1 MSSRRER
8 QPTGRSNAG
17 SYDSARS
24 NLSDRLTARS
34 SNSNLN
40 SARNNGSLLDTDN
53 AASLNNLTIA
63 TDRSDLSVNEVLRR
77 IKEKIDSDKN
87 NRMSKEIVA
96 LGPYNSFSRPRVSKV
111 LIHLSIH
118 PSITDHICIGA
129 NSGAITVSCS

>member
-1 MSSRRER
+1 M
-8 QPTGRSNAG
+8 
-17 SYDSARS
+17 
-24 NLSDRLTARS
+24 
-34 SNSNLN
+34 
-40 SARNNGSLLDTDN
+40 LDTDN

-111 LIHLSIH
+111 LIHSSIRNR
-118 PSITDHICIGA
+118 PYICIGA
-129 NSGAITVSCS
+129 NSGAITECNLLLVSVTTACDLIIYDDM

>member
-1 MSSRRER
+1 MSSRRDR
-8 QPTGRSNAG
+8 LPTGRSNAG

-40 SARNNGSLLDTDN
+40 SARNNGSVLDVTTT
-53 AASLNNLTIA
+53 SFNNLAIA
-63 TDRSDLSVNEVLRR
+63 TDRSDISVNEVLRR

-87 NRMSKEIVA
+87 NRMSKEIEA

-111 LIHLSIH
+111 RTLLHLATPTIQQ
-118 PSITDHICIGA
+118 CV
-129 NSGAITVSCS
+129 SGATIEYHRC